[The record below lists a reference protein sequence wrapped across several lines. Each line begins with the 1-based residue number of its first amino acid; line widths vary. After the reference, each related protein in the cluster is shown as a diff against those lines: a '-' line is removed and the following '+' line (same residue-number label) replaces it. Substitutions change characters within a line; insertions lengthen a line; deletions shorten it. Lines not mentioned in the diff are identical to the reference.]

1 VTVFYP
7 EAPARLPCRVFYS
20 KPTEDTMPRP
30 LWTSLNEEGYCER
43 KAAEFVEQL
52 RAWGWACAM
61 DPAD

>member
-1 VTVFYP
+1 
-7 EAPARLPCRVFYS
+7 
-20 KPTEDTMPRP
+20 
-30 LWTSLNEEGYCER
+30 GYCER